1 MAVKGQSVEVVN
13 ELVVSEESLATLHCI
28 LQHGKD
34 AWRLLKH
41 KEISGEAINKSGET
55 ALDTAEKNGQS
66 EIAALLKE
74 NGFQIV
80 AVLIAT
86 VAFAAIYNLPGQY
99 ADNPKTDPPA
109 LSPESPPNPPLHSL
123 HHIRFSGTLYIA
135 GSRGGPDISSR
146 R

>member
-74 NGFQIV
+74 NGFQS
-80 AVLIAT
+80 A
-86 VAFAAIYNLPGQY
+86 N
-99 ADNPKTDPPA
+99 
-109 LSPESPPNPPLHSL
+109 
-123 HHIRFSGTLYIA
+123 
-135 GSRGGPDISSR
+135 
-146 R
+146 